1 MPVFPTQ
8 LQYITKNHRLLQRQ
22 KKKKREALKWFYFF
36 SPFNFKLSLELHS
49 FFSKAWSKAHWI
61 QRKDSSASISW
72 EKAHNTPYAKYE
84 SIHLSLIHILLL
96 LCALQQGI
104 SFLRDEA
111 CKGVAGGISK
121 QRFLSTWAPRSAG
134 AHPPS
139 QQCYWVSD
147 SIWCSPPQLCRDRAE
162 HCNLQAQA
170 SFGFWAAN
178 KFITHGYFTAS
189 ESQTKISVTFVHRD
203 RGLRSR
209 AVWQPSGSLHWYHW

>member
-1 MPVFPTQ
+1 MIPCACLSNSVTVHNQKPQTS
-8 LQYITKNHRLLQRQ
+8 TEA
-22 KKKKREALKWFYFF
+22 KKKKKEGLKWFYFF

-49 FFSKAWSKAHWI
+49 FFSRAWSKAHWI

-134 AHPPS
+134 THPPS
-139 QQCYWVSD
+139 QQCCCECLTAFGVHLHSCAETEQSTVTYRLRPLLAFGLPVS
-147 SIWCSPPQLCRDRAE
+147 L
-162 HCNLQAQA
+162 
-170 SFGFWAAN
+170 
-178 KFITHGYFTAS
+178 
-189 ESQTKISVTFVHRD
+189 
-203 RGLRSR
+203 
-209 AVWQPSGSLHWYHW
+209 